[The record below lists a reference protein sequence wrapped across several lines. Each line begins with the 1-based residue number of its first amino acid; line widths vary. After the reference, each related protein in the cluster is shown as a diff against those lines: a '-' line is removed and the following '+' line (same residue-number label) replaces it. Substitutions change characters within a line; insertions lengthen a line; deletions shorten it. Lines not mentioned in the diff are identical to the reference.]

1 MISPE
6 CLTGDV
12 VEDLPR
18 CSWEEFAA
26 AMGLQNAATAKDLLD
41 KLAAYYR
48 RSRTP
53 SIPDEIVVMA
63 DRSGRDP
70 YVVWLWWLD
79 REFRLEDEVGVAYL
93 LHVMREFCIEVPTK
107 SMEDLVKEC
116 INDRD
121 LYDVTRLRVMQA
133 RGWPMVAPWFIGVFP

>member
-1 MISPE
+1 
-6 CLTGDV
+6 
-12 VEDLPR
+12 
-18 CSWEEFAA
+18 
-26 AMGLQNAATAKDLLD
+26 
-41 KLAAYYR
+41 
-48 RSRTP
+48 
-53 SIPDEIVVMA
+53 MA

-116 INDRD
+116 IHDRD
-121 LYDVTRLRVMQA
+121 LYDDVRLRVMQA